1 MQNKGAI
8 RAIAIIF
15 SLIFLYQLSF
25 TVVTNVVEKRAAKY
39 AAGKVE
45 TESAKETISEYMEKY
60 KMDEAV
66 AKASLKD
73 TLERDYLDSVS
84 NLPVYNLLFKKYTYR
99 EAKERE
105 INLGLDLRGGMNVTL
120 EISVKDI
127 VKALSHDSQDPTFL
141 KAMELATQ
149 EQQKSKGDFVDLFGE
164 AFKETDPNAK
174 LSNIF
179 FMELKDK
186 ININSSNEEV
196 LKVLKEESESAIDRS
211 YQILRTRIDRFGVA
225 QPNIQKMETSG
236 RILVELPGVKDPER
250 VRKLLQGAA
259 QLEFYETFSGSDQE
273 TSPNKVIKQLELAD
287 AKLAADKKAKKGV
300 QETTPVV
307 SNEPVKAEETANI
320 ESSDEVDDE
329 DENDEGE
336 DEGENNEGEDEGE
349 DNEVDEGADA
359 ESKVE
364 PAENKE
370 EEQVQE
376 ALNEDHPLL
385 SKLHVFN
392 NGSACIGVASKTDM
406 NAINQ
411 MLSDAKN
418 LFDSN
423 LKFAWSVKP
432 TDNENYQKIVGTNA
446 EVYEL
451 IALRLSH
458 DKKCAL
464 GGEVITDARQD
475 YGQGNQVEV
484 TIQMNADGANKW
496 KKLTGDN
503 IGKQIAIVLDNVV
516 YSYPVVN
523 GEIPNGR
530 SSISGG
536 GMTIEEAQDLANILK
551 AGKLPAPATILEEQ
565 VVGPTLG
572 KESVQKGLWSMVFA
586 FLLVLIYMVF
596 FYKKAGLVADIALM
610 VNVFFLF
617 GVLACLGSV
626 LTLPGI
632 AGIVLTLGMAV
643 DSNVIIFERIKEEL
657 KAGKGIKL
665 AIQDGYKNAY
675 SAIID
680 GNVTTLI
687 TGIILIV
694 LGTGPVH
701 SFAVTL
707 CIGILT
713 SLATSIFISR
723 LIFERMLE
731 KERPIS
737 FSTRLTQN
745 FLQDKHYDFIGIR
758 KTSFIICC
766 IFLVVSLGS
775 LGIRRLNLGIDF
787 TGGRNYVVQFDDPSI
802 KVEQVR
808 EALSKVNINN
818 KDDIRQAL
826 EMSEGQ
832 ELENWSTPEVKTYGT
847 NGQLKI
853 TTKFLIDNDNRA
865 VDSIIQTILYD
876 NLKGLYKNE
885 VTMEQFS
892 SKDSSI
898 GILSSQKVGATIA
911 SDVTRKSIIAIIVA
925 LALMFV
931 YIAIR
936 FRKWQYGVASIM
948 ALTQDTIIVLGMY
961 SLFYNVL
968 PFTMEV
974 DQSFIAAVLTVI
986 GYSINATV
994 VIFDRI
1000 RENVNLH
1007 PKTSWKENMT
1017 NAVNSTLTRSFNTSG
1032 STLVVLLAIFIFG
1045 GDTIRGFIFALL
1057 VGVLAGTFSS
1067 VFLSSPFA
1075 YVLMKGHKK
1084 DKESSEEKDSKK
1096 K

>member
-15 SLIFLYQLSF
+15 ALIFLYQLSF
-25 TVVTNVVEKRAAKY
+25 TVVTKIVERRAEKNAISQVFPKDANGQDIAVSESIQDAIAETMDKRN
-39 AAGKVE
+39 
-45 TESAKETISEYMEKY
+45 
-60 KMDEAV
+60 MDEMQ
-66 AKASLKD
+66 AKNYLK
-73 TLERDYLDSVS
+73 ERIENSYLDSMNNV
-84 NLPVYNLLFKKYTYR
+84 NVYNLGFKKYTYR
-99 EAKERE
+99 DAKEKE
-105 INLGLDLRGGMNVTL
+105 INLGLDLKGGMNVTL
-120 EISVKDI
+120 EVSVKDI

-141 KAMELATQ
+141 QAMELATKRQQ
-149 EQQKSKGDFVDLFGE
+149 ESKGDFVTLFGE
-164 AFKETDPNAK
+164 AYKEIDPNAK
-174 LSNIF
+174 LVSIF
-179 FMELKDK
+179 LLEFKDK
-186 ININSSNEEV
+186 KDININSSNEDV
-196 LKVLKEESESAIDRS
+196 LKVLREESDAAIDRS
-211 YQILRTRIDRFGVA
+211 YQILGTRIDRFGVA
-225 QPNIQKMETSG
+225 QPNIQKLENSG
-236 RILVELPGVKDPER
+236 RILVELPGIKDPER
-250 VRKLLQGAA
+250 VRKLLQGTA
-259 QLEFYETFSGSDQE
+259 QLEFWETYNFS
-273 TSPNKVIKQLELAD
+273 ELQQAFVEAD
-287 AKLAADKKAKKGV
+287 AKLAADRKARKSG
-300 QETTPVV
+300 EETPVV
-307 SNEPVKAEETANI
+307 TEEEEEETEVAETDEELAVAEEGEELDAEAEGDDAALIDQLAENQ
-320 ESSDEVDDE
+320 EEEEEVSDEELDV
-329 DENDEGE
+329 N
-336 DEGENNEGEDEGE
+336 
-349 DNEVDEGADA
+349 
-359 ESKVE
+359 
-364 PAENKE
+364 
-370 EEQVQE
+370 
-376 ALNEDHPLL
+376 HPLF
-385 SKLHVFN
+385 SKLQPVN
-392 NGSACIGVASKTDM
+392 ANSARVGIAMVKDTA
-406 NAINQ
+406 AINQ
-411 MLSDAKN
+411 MLAECKSM
-418 LFDSN
+418 FPRQ
-423 LKFAWSVKP
+423 LKLAWSVKP
-432 TDNENYQKIVGTNA
+432 ETYPGENGESIEVLDLVALKMSRDNT
-446 EVYEL
+446 
-451 IALRLSH
+451 
-458 DKKCAL
+458 CAL

-484 TIQMNADGANKW
+484 TIQMNPEGANKW
-496 KKLTGDN
+496 KNLTRDN
-503 IGKQIAIVLDNVV
+503 VGKQIAIVLDDLV

-551 AGKLPAPATILEEQ
+551 AGKLPAPARILEEQ

-572 KESVQKGLWSMVFA
+572 KESVQKGMWSMVFA
-586 FLLVLIYMVF
+586 FILVLIYMVF
-596 FYKKAGLVADIALM
+596 FYKKAGLVADIALL

-643 DSNVIIFERIKEEL
+643 DSNVIIFERIKEEI

-687 TGIILIV
+687 TGIILII

-713 SLATSIFISR
+713 SLATSIFITR
-723 LIFERMLE
+723 LIFERMLAKD
-731 KERPIS
+731 KEIS
-737 FSTRLTQN
+737 FSTNITRN
-745 FLQDKHYDFIGIR
+745 FLQDKHYRFIDIR
-758 KTSFIICC
+758 KTSFIIC
-766 IFLVVSLGS
+766 IVFLVISLGS

-802 KVEQVR
+802 TVEKVRNV
-808 EALSKVNINN
+808 LSDVSIDKAGIHS
-818 KDDIRQAL
+818 AL
-826 EMSEGQ
+826 EMSDDAEV
-832 ELENWSTPEVKTYGT
+832 EDWSTPEVKTYGT
-847 NGQLKI
+847 NGQVKI
-853 TTKFLIDNDNRA
+853 TTKFLIDNDSPA
-865 VDSIIQTILYD
+865 VDSVIQVILYD
-876 NLKGLYKNE
+876 NLKDLYQDGI
-885 VTMEQFS
+885 TMTKFS
-892 SKDSSI
+892 SEDETV
-898 GILSSQKVGATIA
+898 GILSTQKVGATIA
-911 SDVTRKSIIAIIVA
+911 SDVTRKSIWAIIVA

-936 FRKWQYGVASIM
+936 FKKWQYGVASIM
-948 ALTQDTIIVLGMY
+948 ALAQDTIIVLGMY
-961 SLFYNVL
+961 SLFYNIL

-994 VIFDRI
+994 VIFDRV

-1007 PKTSWKENMT
+1007 PKSSWKENMT

-1067 VFLSSPFA
+1067 VFLSTPFA

-1084 DKESSEEKDSKK
+1084 DKQIEAEDTKK

>member
-25 TVVTNVVEKRAAKY
+25 TVVTNIVEKRAAKY

-45 TESAKETISEYMEKY
+45 SESAKETIGEYMEKY

-73 TLERDYLDSVS
+73 TLERNYLDSVS

-127 VKALSHDSQDPTFL
+127 IKALSHDSQDPTFL

-149 EQQKSKGDFVDLFGE
+149 KQQASKGDFVDLFGE
-164 AFKETDPNAK
+164 AFKETDPNAS
-174 LSNIF
+174 LANIF

-186 ININSSNEEV
+186 QIDGKNININSSNEDV

-225 QPNIQKMETSG
+225 QPNIQKLETSG

-259 QLEFYETFSGSDQE
+259 QLEFYETFNASEVYQRLVE
-273 TSPNKVIKQLELAD
+273 AD
-287 AKLAADKKAKKGV
+287 AKLATEKKLKKSG
-300 QETTPVV
+300 QETTPEV
-307 SNEPVKAEETANI
+307 SKETEKAEETVNA
-320 ESSDEVDDE
+320 ESTDELAENSDEV
-329 DENDEGE
+329 
-336 DEGENNEGEDEGE
+336 NEEA
-349 DNEVDEGADA
+349 NTDA
-359 ESKVE
+359 ESKE
-364 PAENKE
+364 ELAENKE
-370 EEQVQE
+370 AENKEKEQLQE
-376 ALNEDHPLL
+376 ALSEDHPLL

-392 NGSACIGVASKTDM
+392 SGSACVGVASKTDM
-406 NAINQ
+406 KAISQ
-411 MLSDAKN
+411 MLSEVKSIFPQD
-418 LFDSN
+418 

-432 TDNENYQKIVGTNA
+432 RQNEQENDSNI

-451 IALRLSH
+451 IALKLSQGN
-458 DKKCAL
+458 KCAL
-464 GGEVITDARQD
+464 SGEVIDDARQD
-475 YGQGNQVEV
+475 YGQNNQVEV
-484 TIQMNADGANKW
+484 TIQMNATGANIW
-496 KKLTGDN
+496 KKLTSDN
-503 IGKQIAIVLDNVV
+503 IGKQIAIVLDDLV

-745 FLQDKHYDFIGIR
+745 FLQDKHFDFIGIR

-808 EALSKVNINN
+808 EALSKVTINN
-818 KDDIRQAL
+818 KEDIRKAL
-826 EMSEGQ
+826 EMGEGQ

-853 TTKFLIDNDNRA
+853 TTKFLIDNDNRS

-876 NLKGLYKNE
+876 NLKDLYKSNLTE
-885 VTMEQFS
+885 EQFS
-892 SKDSSI
+892 SKDGSI

-948 ALTQDTIIVLGMY
+948 ALAQDTIIVLGMY

-1007 PKTSWKENMT
+1007 PKSSWKENMT

-1084 DKESSEEKDSKK
+1084 DKEISEEKDSKK

>member
-8 RAIAIIF
+8 RTIAIIF
-15 SLIFLYQLSF
+15 ALIFIYQLSF
-25 TVVTNVVEKRAAKY
+25 TLVTRRVEKKAGQY
-39 AAGKVE
+39 AEAEATKLANGD
-45 TESAKETISEYMEKY
+45 ESQFNLLKDEKETY
-60 KMDEAV
+60 
-66 AKASLKD
+66 
-73 TLERDYLDSVS
+73 YLDSMS
-84 NLPVYNLLFKKYTYR
+84 NVNVYNLGLKKYTYR
-99 EAKERE
+99 DAKERE
-105 INLGLDLRGGMNVTL
+105 INLGLDLKGGMNVTL
-120 EISVKDI
+120 EVSVKDI
-127 VKALSHDSQDPTFL
+127 VKALSGNSQDPIFL
-141 KAMELATQ
+141 EAMDLATQ
-149 EQQKSKGDFVDLFGE
+149 RQEKSEGDFVTLFGQAFEE
-164 AFKETDPNAK
+164 AAQKANNPDAR
-174 LSNIF
+174 LASIF
-179 FMELKDK
+179 LYEFKDK
-186 ININSSNEEV
+186 GITVNSSNSDV
-196 LKVLKEESESAIDRS
+196 LKVLKSECDGAVDRS
-211 YQILRTRIDRFGVA
+211 YQILGTRIDRFGVA
-225 QPNIQKMETSG
+225 QPNIQKMENSG
-236 RILVELPGVKDPER
+236 RILVELPGIKDPKR
-250 VRKLLQGAA
+250 VRKLLQGTA
-259 QLEFYETFSGSDQE
+259 QLEFWETYNFSEIQQYLMDA
-273 TSPNKVIKQLELAD
+273 N
-287 AKLAADKKAKKGV
+287 AKLAETRKAK
-300 QETTPVV
+300 
-307 SNEPVKAEETANI
+307 SALEETETEPATEIVEADSTIVAEADSTAMAAADSTAN
-320 ESSDEVDDE
+320 EDLLGQLNENSEEEVTE
-329 DENDEGE
+329 EENPDQFA
-336 DEGENNEGEDEGE
+336 ENN
-349 DNEVDEGADA
+349 
-359 ESKVE
+359 
-364 PAENKE
+364 
-370 EEQVQE
+370 
-376 ALNEDHPLL
+376 PLF
-385 SKLHVFN
+385 SKLMV
-392 NGSACIGVASKTDM
+392 M
-406 NAINQ
+406 NSNTARVGMAQVKDTAAINQ
-411 MLSDAKN
+411 MLAETRS
-418 LFDSN
+418 LFPRN
-423 LKFAWSVKP
+423 LKLAWTVKP
-432 TDNENYQKIVGTNA
+432 EVLNGNDGESVEVLDLVALKMSRDNT
-446 EVYEL
+446 
-451 IALRLSH
+451 
-458 DKKCAL
+458 CAL

-484 TIQMNADGANKW
+484 TIQMNPEGAKAW
-496 KKLTGDN
+496 KRLTGEN
-503 IGKQIAIVLDNVV
+503 IGKQIAIVLDDYV

-551 AGKLPAPATILEEQ
+551 AGKLPAPARILEEQ
-565 VVGPTLG
+565 VVGPSLG
-572 KESVQKGLWSMVFA
+572 KEAVQKGMWSMVFA
-586 FLLVLIYMVF
+586 FILVLVYMVF
-596 FYKKAGLVADIALM
+596 FYKKAGLVADIALI

-643 DSNVIIFERIKEEL
+643 DSNVIIFERIKEEI

-687 TGIILIV
+687 TGIILII

-723 LIFERMLE
+723 LIFERMLD
-731 KERPIS
+731 KERNIT
-737 FSTRLTQN
+737 FSTAWTRN
-745 FLQDKHYDFIGIR
+745 FLQDKHYDFIGMR
-758 KTSFIICC
+758 KTSFIIC
-766 IFLVVSLGS
+766 IVFLVISLGS

-787 TGGRNYVVQFDDPSI
+787 KGGRNYVVQFDNPSI
-802 KVEQVR
+802 KVEDVR
-808 EALSKVNINN
+808 EALSTADFDKNAIHSALAMREDQEV
-818 KDDIRQAL
+818 DD
-826 EMSEGQ
+826 
-832 ELENWSTPEVKTYGT
+832 WSAPEVKTYGT
-847 NGQLKI
+847 NGQVKI
-853 TTKFLIDNDNRA
+853 TTKFLINNDSPA
-865 VDSIIQTILYD
+865 VDSVIQTILYD
-876 NLKGLYKNE
+876 GLKGLYNNNLE
-885 VTMEQFS
+885 MSQFS
-892 SKDSSI
+892 SEDETV
-898 GILSSQKVGATIA
+898 GILSTQKVGATIA
-911 SDVTRKSIIAIIVA
+911 SDVTRKSIWAIIVA

-936 FRKWQYGVASIM
+936 FKKWQYGVASIM

-1007 PKTSWKENMT
+1007 PKTSWKDNMN

-1075 YVLMKGHKK
+1075 YVLMKGNKK
-1084 DKESSEEKDSKK
+1084 DKAIEEENDSKK